1 MDECIPVSCT
11 SHKDI
16 VLLSPFCF
24 VKSAKKQERIR
35 ILIKIVKRI
44 QRRILVIPFS
54 NYAKPVKESYGFQQH
69 AQQNRDWRILSEF
82 DR

>member
-1 MDECIPVSCT
+1 MNFKKYD
-11 SHKDI
+11 
-16 VLLSPFCF
+16 F

-54 NYAKPVKESYGFQQH
+54 NYAKPVKESYGFQHH

>member
-1 MDECIPVSCT
+1 MNFKKYD
-11 SHKDI
+11 
-16 VLLSPFCF
+16 F

-44 QRRILVIPFS
+44 QEKILVIPFL
-54 NYAKPVKESYGFQQH
+54 NYAKPVKESPGFQQH